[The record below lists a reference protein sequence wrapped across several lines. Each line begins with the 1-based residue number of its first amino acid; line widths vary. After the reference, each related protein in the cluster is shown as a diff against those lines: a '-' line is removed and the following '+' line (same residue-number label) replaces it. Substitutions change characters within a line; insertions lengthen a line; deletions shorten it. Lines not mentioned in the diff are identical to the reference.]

1 MPTKMNEEQS
11 KLSRAPVLNFS
22 FTDCGG
28 SFAPALTAR
37 KLGTIQRIRLVCC
50 PSPGPNV
57 SEAADEVLGGGELCC
72 PSGAAEGVG
81 ASGSAVAAISVRC
94 EAGDRGRPA
103 LSCAAPGIRAS
114 RQIPPVTITRIHLQL
129 RTHPFDD
136 LGTSL
141 MHRQ

>member
-50 PSPGPNV
+50 PSPGANV
-57 SEAADEVLGGGELCC
+57 SELADELLEVEEFCC

-81 ASGSAVAAISVRC
+81 ASGNAVAAISVRC
-94 EAGDRGRPA
+94 EAGDRGNPA
-103 LSCAAPGIRAS
+103 RSCATPGIGAS
-114 RQIPPVTITRIHLQL
+114 RQIKPVMRTRIHLQL
-129 RTHPFDD
+129 QTHSFANLDK
-136 LGTSL
+136 SL
-141 MHRQ
+141 MHP